1 MNGDRNFSGFFGAN
15 SGFRG
20 RRKRDSGEATKDP
33 RDPENQFVDKVV
45 RINRCAKVVKGG
57 RRFGFSALA
66 VVGDK
71 AGRVGI
77 GLGKAKETPD
87 AVRKAIEQAKKNI
100 KPYSIHSSTVPHVV
114 VGVADGGRVLL
125 RPAAPGTGI
134 IAGGGVRA
142 VLEVL
147 GVTDILTKSMGSNNP
162 FAMVR
167 ATLDALS
174 QLRTKEEVMAI
185 RNANCDC

>member
-1 MNGDRNFSGFFGAN
+1 MSSDRSFSGGGAD
-15 SGFRG
+15 FRG
-20 RRKRDSGEATKDP
+20 RRRLRNSAASREKESSETP
-33 RDPENQFVDKVV
+33 FVDKVV
-45 RINRCAKVVKGG
+45 RINRCAKVVTGG

-66 VVGDK
+66 VIGDK

-77 GLGKAKETPD
+77 GVGKAKETPD
-87 AVRKAIEQAKKNI
+87 AVRKAIDQAKKNI
-100 KPYSIHSSTVPHVV
+100 RSYSICNSTVPHIA

-174 QLRTKEEVMAI
+174 QLRTREEVMAI
-185 RNANCDC
+185 RHADGDC

>member
-1 MNGDRNFSGFFGAN
+1 MGSDRSFSGTGGDFHP
-15 SGFRG
+15 RG
-20 RRKRDSGEATKDP
+20 RSRDRATGRSYDAA
-33 RDPENQFVDKVV
+33 EGQFVDKVV

-87 AVRKAIEQAKKNI
+87 AVRKAVNQAKKNI
-100 KPYSIHSSTVPHVV
+100 RAYSICNFTVPHLVI
-114 VGVADGGRVLL
+114 GVADGGRVLL

-147 GVTDILTKSMGSNNP
+147 GITDILTKSMGSNNP

-174 QLRTKEEVMAI
+174 QLRSREEIRAI
-185 RNANCDC
+185 RNADCDR

>member
-1 MNGDRNFSGFFGAN
+1 MSSDRGFFRG
-15 SGFRG
+15 GGDFRG
-20 RRKRDSGEATKDP
+20 RRRSRDGLDNKD
-33 RDPENQFVDKVV
+33 RENPENRFVDKVV

-77 GLGKAKETPD
+77 GVGKAKETPD
-87 AVRKAIEQAKKNI
+87 AVRKAIDQAKKNI
-100 KPYSIHSSTVPHVV
+100 RSYSISNSTVPHIA

-125 RPAAPGTGI
+125 RPATPGTGI

-147 GVTDILTKSMGSNNP
+147 GVTDILAKSMGSNNP

-174 QLRTKEEVMAI
+174 QLRTREEVMAM
-185 RNANCDC
+185 RSANNGN